1 MAKKTAMRGGE
12 LMVFVDDTCYPLATQ
27 CSVSGNISMLDP
39 QTKDDGIHQ
48 TPDEESKKWTVS
60 GDNQSDDAFEI
71 LLTLL
76 ALAQAHEPVDI
87 EIGKPANANTEGVPN
102 GGWTAPVNKL
112 SGKVYVQSVSFNAPV
127 EGKAT
132 LSFQLSGCSDLV

>member
-39 QTKDDGIHQ
+39 QTKDDSIHQ
-48 TPDEESKKWTVS
+48 TPDEESKQWTVS
-60 GDNQSDDAFEI
+60 GDNQSDDAFETF
-71 LLTLL
+71 LTLL
-76 ALAQAHEPVDI
+76 SLAQAHEPVDI
-87 EIGKPANANTEGVPN
+87 EIGKPANASTEGVPN

-112 SGKVYVQSVSFNAPV
+112 SGKAYVQQVSFNAPV

-132 LSFQLSGCSDLV
+132 LSFQLSGCSDLA

>member
-39 QTKDDGIHQ
+39 QTKDDSIHQ
-48 TPDEESKKWTVS
+48 TPDEESKQWTVS
-60 GDNQSDDAFEI
+60 GDNQSDDAFETF
-71 LLTLL
+71 LTLL
-76 ALAQAHEPVDI
+76 SLAQAHEPVDV

>member
-39 QTKDDGIHQ
+39 QTKDDSIHQ
-48 TPDEESKKWTVS
+48 TPDEESKQWTVS
-60 GDNQSDDAFEI
+60 GDNQSDDAFNTF
-71 LLTLL
+71 LTLL
-76 ALAQAHEPVDI
+76 SLAQAHEPVDI
-87 EIGKPANANTEGVPN
+87 EIGKPANASTEGVPN

-112 SGKVYVQSVSFNAPV
+112 SGKAYVQQVSFNAPV

-132 LSFQLSGCSDLV
+132 LSFQLSGCSDLA

>member
-39 QTKDDGIHQ
+39 QTKDDSIHQ
-48 TPDEESKKWTVS
+48 TPDEESKQWTVS
-60 GDNQSDDAFEI
+60 GNNQSDDAFETF
-71 LLTLL
+71 LTLL
-76 ALAQAHEPVDI
+76 SLAQAHEPVDI
-87 EIGKPANANTEGVPN
+87 EIGKPANASTEGVPN

-112 SGKVYVQSVSFNAPV
+112 SGKAYVQQVSFNAPV

-132 LSFQLSGCSDLV
+132 LSFQLSGCSDLA

>member
-39 QTKDDGIHQ
+39 QTKDDSIHQ
-48 TPDEESKKWTVS
+48 TPDEESKQWTVS
-60 GDNQSDDAFEI
+60 GDNQSDDAFVTF
-71 LLTLL
+71 LTLL
-76 ALAQAHEPVDI
+76 SLAQAHEPVDI
-87 EIGKPANANTEGVPN
+87 EIGKPANASTEGVPN

-112 SGKVYVQSVSFNAPV
+112 SGKVYVQQVSFNAPV

-132 LSFQLSGCSDLV
+132 LSFQLSGCSDLA

>member
-12 LMVFVDDTCYPLATQ
+12 LMAFLDNICYPLATQ

-39 QTKDDGIHQ
+39 QTKDDSIHQ
-48 TPDEESKKWTVS
+48 TPDEESKQWTVS
-60 GDNQSDDAFEI
+60 GNNQSDDAFETF
-71 LLTLL
+71 LTLL
-76 ALAQAHEPVDI
+76 SLAQAHEPVDI
-87 EIGKPANANTEGVPN
+87 EIGKPANASTEGVPN

-112 SGKVYVQSVSFNAPV
+112 SGKAYVQQVSFNAPV

-132 LSFQLSGCSDLV
+132 LSFQLSGCSDLA

>member
-39 QTKDDGIHQ
+39 QTKDDSIHQ
-48 TPDEESKKWTVS
+48 TPDEESKQWTVS
-60 GDNQSDDAFEI
+60 GNNQSDDAFETF
-71 LLTLL
+71 LTLL
-76 ALAQAHEPVDI
+76 SLAQAHEPVDV
-87 EIGKPANANTEGVPN
+87 EIGKPANASTEGVPN

-112 SGKVYVQSVSFNAPV
+112 SGKAYVQQVSFNAPV

-132 LSFQLSGCSDLV
+132 LSFQLSGCSDLA

>member
-12 LMVFVDDTCYPLATQ
+12 LMVFVDNNCYPLATQ

-39 QTKDDGIHQ
+39 QTKDDSIHQ
-48 TPDEESKKWTVS
+48 TPDEESKQWTVS
-60 GDNQSDDAFEI
+60 GDNQSDDAFDTF
-71 LLTLL
+71 LTLL
-76 ALAQAHEPVDI
+76 SLAQAHEPVDI
-87 EIGKPANANTEGVPN
+87 EIGKPANASTEGVPN

-112 SGKVYVQSVSFNAPV
+112 SGKVYVQQVSFNAPV

>member
-12 LMVFVDDTCYPLATQ
+12 LMVFVDNTCYPLATQ

-39 QTKDDGIHQ
+39 QTKDDSIHQ
-48 TPDEESKKWTVS
+48 TPDEESKQWTVS
-60 GDNQSDDAFEI
+60 GDNQSDDAFETF
-71 LLTLL
+71 LTLL
-76 ALAQAHEPVDI
+76 SLAQAHEPVDI
-87 EIGKPANANTEGVPN
+87 EIGKPANASTEGVPN

-112 SGKVYVQSVSFNAPV
+112 SGKAYVQQVSFNAPV

-132 LSFQLSGCSDLV
+132 LSFQLSGCSDLA

>member
-39 QTKDDGIHQ
+39 QTKDDSIHQ
-48 TPDEESKKWTVS
+48 TPDEESKQWAVS
-60 GDNQSDDAFEI
+60 GDNQSDDAFETF
-71 LLTLL
+71 LTLL
-76 ALAQAHEPVDI
+76 SLAQAHEPVDI
-87 EIGKPANANTEGVPN
+87 EIGKPANASTEGVPN

-112 SGKVYVQSVSFNAPV
+112 SGKAYVQQVSFNAPV

-132 LSFQLSGCSDLV
+132 LSFQLSGCSDLA

>member
-39 QTKDDGIHQ
+39 QTKDDSIHQ
-48 TPDEESKKWTVS
+48 TPDEESKKWAVS
-60 GDNQSDDAFEI
+60 GDNQSDDAFETF
-71 LLTLL
+71 LTLL
-76 ALAQAHEPVDI
+76 SLAQAHEPVDI
-87 EIGKPANANTEGVPN
+87 EIGKPANASTEGVPN

-112 SGKVYVQSVSFNAPV
+112 SGKVYVQQVSFNAPV

-132 LSFQLSGCSDLV
+132 LSFQLSGCSDLA